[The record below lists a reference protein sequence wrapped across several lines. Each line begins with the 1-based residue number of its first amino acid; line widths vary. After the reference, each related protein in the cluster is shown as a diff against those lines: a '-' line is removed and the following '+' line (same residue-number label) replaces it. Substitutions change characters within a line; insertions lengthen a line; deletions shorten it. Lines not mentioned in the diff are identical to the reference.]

1 MIPSDGGGGGSATN
15 FRSMSHEQM
24 LAWVDEASSFYVQ
37 DAADRLTKAATKMR
51 DIAKTLRDRP
61 GRVEWKGEAEK
72 AFMEWA
78 DSLASS
84 THSLA
89 DYSDDASFWMSQASD
104 AIALAQSAIPRY
116 TSHEQAKE
124 NLEAARKFH
133 NDPDSQQIAASA
145 RSQMADV
152 EGKALTP
159 EEVAQRLAAKA
170 EANRQAAADEM
181 EKLSGSYQWSDHQMQ
196 NLVVPTLPPP
206 PAAFVPPVTEVRDDY
221 GSDASTSTVGGT
233 GSTGDAR
240 ATARSQGTQ
249 SIGEVGV
256 VSPAGDK
263 TGPTHVVRPEVPAD
277 LGIDSVGTLPPPTT
291 TNPPQTSVTPPVSKP
306 DGFTPPMTTLPGQ
319 IPPAV
324 TGGTRANT
332 PPMAS
337 RSPLGPGRTGPGIT
351 GPLGMPREGI
361 SGGRAVPPGGGRATT
376 GIPRGTVIGNERGT
390 GPNSGMGRGPMGGM
404 GGTHAPM
411 GGQNGISGGRR
422 LAVETGGV
430 VGGRPQQPGAAGS
443 RPFTPGGSGL
453 VRGGAHGESGHGT
466 GQTGRGGMM
475 HGGSQA
481 AGSRRDERNGERPDY
496 LVEDEETWQQG
507 GRPVAP
513 PVID

>member
-1 MIPSDGGGGGSATN
+1 
-15 FRSMSHEQM
+15 MSHEQM
-24 LAWVDEASSFYVQ
+24 LAWLDEASSFYVQ

-116 TSHEQAKE
+116 TSHAQAKE

-133 NDPDSQQIAASA
+133 NDPDSQQIAANA

-206 PAAFVPPVTEVRDDY
+206 PAAFVPD
-221 GSDASTSTVGGT
+221 
-233 GSTGDAR
+233 
-240 ATARSQGTQ
+240 QGTDSGYQ
-249 SIGEVGV
+249 TQYVGSSASSDGRSSVESGTATVPSSDSRSIADVRTT
-256 VSPAGDK
+256 PPPGDK
-263 TGPTHVVRPEVPAD
+263 TGPTQVVRPEVPAD

-291 TNPPQTSVTPPVSKP
+291 TTPPQTSVTPPVSKP

-337 RSPLGPGRTGPGIT
+337 RAPVGPGRTGPGTT

-361 SGGRAVPPGGGRATT
+361 SGGRAVPPNSGRATT
-376 GIPRGTVIGNERGT
+376 GIPRSTVIGTERGT

-404 GGTHAPM
+404 GGTHPM

-430 VGGRPQQPGAAGS
+430 VGARPQQPGAAGS

-453 VRGGAHGESGHGT
+453 VRGGAQGESGHGA

>member
-1 MIPSDGGGGGSATN
+1 
-15 FRSMSHEQM
+15 MSHEQM
-24 LAWVDEASSFYVQ
+24 LAWLDEASSFYVQ

-116 TSHEQAKE
+116 TSHAQAKE

-133 NDPDSQQIAASA
+133 NDPDSQQIAANA

-206 PAAFVPPVTEVRDDY
+206 PAAFVPEDVGAKDGQSTY
-221 GSDASTSTVGGT
+221 FGSTSSGDGRPSADSGIATTRSQDGRATPDASIVPPS
-233 GSTGDAR
+233 
-240 ATARSQGTQ
+240 
-249 SIGEVGV
+249 
-256 VSPAGDK
+256 GDK

-291 TNPPQTSVTPPVSKP
+291 TAPPQTSVTPPVSKP

-337 RSPLGPGRTGPGIT
+337 RAPVGPGRTGPGTT

-361 SGGRAVPPGGGRATT
+361 SGGRAVPPNSGRATT
-376 GIPRGTVIGNERGT
+376 GIPRSTVIGTERGT

-404 GGTHAPM
+404 GGTHPM

-430 VGGRPQQPGAAGS
+430 VGARPQQPGAAGS

-453 VRGGAHGESGHGT
+453 VRGGAQGESGHGA